1 MTCYICGGIAAP
13 CQQGHAHD
21 GPVHVCG
28 EAEKQSSITTYDA
41 KFWCAHHCPIHGAQQ
56 MLEWAAPAKTI
67 TGEQEGLF

>member
-21 GPVHVCG
+21 GPVHVV
-28 EAEKQSSITTYDA
+28 SDA
-41 KFWCAHHCPIHGAQQ
+41 KTGKTEFHCADHCPVHGAQQ
-56 MLEWAAPAKTI
+56 MMEWAAPARTI